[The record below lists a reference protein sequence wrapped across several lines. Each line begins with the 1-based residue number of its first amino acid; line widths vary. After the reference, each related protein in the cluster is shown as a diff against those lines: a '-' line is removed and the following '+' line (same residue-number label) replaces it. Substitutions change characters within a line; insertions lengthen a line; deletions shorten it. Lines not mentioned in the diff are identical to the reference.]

1 MGENICKG
9 RNWQGI
15 NLQNI
20 QTAHAVQ
27 YQKIPNNLIKKW
39 TEDLNRHFSK
49 EDIQMAKKYMK
60 KCLTSLIIRVIQNYK
75 NVSPHTSQNC
85 HIQKNLQ
92 TIDTGENMEKRES
105 SYTVGGNVN
114 WYIYYG
120 EEYERSSKN

>member
-1 MGENICKG
+1 
-9 RNWQGI
+9 
-15 NLQNI
+15 
-20 QTAHAVQ
+20 
-27 YQKIPNNLIKKW
+27 
-39 TEDLNRHFSK
+39 
-49 EDIQMAKKYMK
+49 MK
-60 KCLTSLIIRVIQNYK
+60 RCLTSLIIRVIQNYK